1 MMTKDRSKYTQVYR
15 HLWQTYGQSWPVR
28 VSYALKIVVRAC
40 KLVGLPV
47 LLSVLIARLSTQDY
61 PGALEAV
68 VYFGG
73 FSLVLGLLVPL
84 IKYIGMIGEQKI
96 YTKAAGDYFSKLI
109 TADLG
114 YFNSNLSG
122 YLTTAVRH
130 YLDSC
135 LQLIRALRDDYIG
148 TVLSIVLPL
157 IVIMWLD
164 VWLGLV
170 ALGLSVV
177 QAIYLL
183 WASEAISGYRTRSR
197 ELYKRNSGL
206 MADVIS
212 NILAVRSAAEEKS
225 YVARTRA
232 GMAAEGNLF
241 QQRNSVQSKLIA
253 VRECITVVFFLLLL
267 WLTVGRMSDGA
278 IGITAAVLVVTYITT
293 ILNGIYELS
302 GQLDQH
308 DDFVDKIIP
317 GFDILN
323 RTNKIVDPVNPVT
336 LTNVTGEIGFENVTF
351 SYDNGKK
358 VLDNFS
364 LHIPSGQK
372 VGVVGL
378 SGAGKSTLTK
388 LILRFDDADAGRVL
402 IDGKCVTAVT
412 QEDLRKSLAY
422 VPQEPLLFHASI
434 KENVLLGKPE
444 ATEAEVIEALRV
456 AHALHFVHELPE
468 GLDSIVG
475 ERGVKLSGGQKQR
488 IAIARA
494 VLRQAPIMILDEATS
509 ALDSESE
516 QIIKDSFSD
525 ILRGKT
531 AIVVAHRLS
540 TLSEMDR
547 IIVIEEGR
555 LAEDGTHTELL
566 SRGGTYALLWKRQ
579 QHHFE

>member
-1 MMTKDRSKYTQVYR
+1 MTKDRSKYTQVYR